1 MHITPLYAALLALL
15 FIYLSIR
22 VVKARGMAKVSIGDG
37 GNLLLQ
43 RAIAAHSNFAQYVP
57 LSLLLMALMEMQQ
70 APAALLHA
78 FGLTLL
84 VSRALH
90 AYGVSQL
97 KENFGFRKVSMLT
110 TFGLMGA
117 AALYLLGLAAYRA
130 ICV

>member
-1 MHITPLYAALLALL
+1 MSITAPYAALLALL
-15 FIYLSIR
+15 FVYLSIR
-22 VVKARGMAKVSIGDG
+22 VVKARGMAKVAIGDG

-78 FGLTLL
+78 FGLALL
-84 VSRALH
+84 ASRALH

-97 KENFGFRKVSMLT
+97 KENFRFRKVSVLT
-110 TFGLMGA
+110 TFILIGA
-117 AALYLLGLAAYRA
+117 AALYLLGQALYRA
-130 ICV
+130 LGF